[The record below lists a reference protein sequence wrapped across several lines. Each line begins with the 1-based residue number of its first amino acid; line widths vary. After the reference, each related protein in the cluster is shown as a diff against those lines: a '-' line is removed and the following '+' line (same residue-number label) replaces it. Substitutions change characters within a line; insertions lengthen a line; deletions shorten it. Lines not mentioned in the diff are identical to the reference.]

1 MTALR
6 SADVSRSHR
15 AKAARGMVLNLDS
28 AGMLATSGTT
38 AQPSRSL
45 QSIPAMLDLDA
56 EFLTLF
62 DRLECHSQRRQDQ
75 HPPKRLLKVK
85 KEGWHP

>member
-1 MTALR
+1 
-6 SADVSRSHR
+6 
-15 AKAARGMVLNLDS
+15 MVLNLDS

-85 KEGWHP
+85 KEGWHPYRIEAMVAAELRFAVQKV